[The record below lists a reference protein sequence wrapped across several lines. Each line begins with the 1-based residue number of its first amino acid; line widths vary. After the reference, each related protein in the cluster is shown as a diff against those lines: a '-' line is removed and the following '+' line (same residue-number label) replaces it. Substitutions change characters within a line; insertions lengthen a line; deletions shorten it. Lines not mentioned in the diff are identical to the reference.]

1 MCPSTTTEL
10 LLAWA
15 MNRRPHGRCVWSI
28 LLDPQP
34 SGDWSSQPDAHTM
47 GVFGYWARPS
57 LARNLSLGS
66 PNLSLAMQS
75 GHIWLLG
82 WSKRG
87 YSNETCSTCLHGL
100 FLVYTTTLQIKIR
113 SKKRATRKASGLR
126 TTSEQSTHNKRTDY
140 TQQVKNTWTASAQRR
155 AARSNTKK
163 WSEQLDIILLAST
176 AN

>member
-113 SKKRATRKASGLR
+113 SKKKSYTQSER
-126 TTSEQSTHNKRTDY
+126 TTHNKWTEY
-140 TQQVKNTWTASAQRR
+140 TQQANGLHTTS
-155 AARSNTKK
+155 KK
-163 WSEQLDIILLAST
+163 HMNCKCPKKSSS
-176 AN
+176 